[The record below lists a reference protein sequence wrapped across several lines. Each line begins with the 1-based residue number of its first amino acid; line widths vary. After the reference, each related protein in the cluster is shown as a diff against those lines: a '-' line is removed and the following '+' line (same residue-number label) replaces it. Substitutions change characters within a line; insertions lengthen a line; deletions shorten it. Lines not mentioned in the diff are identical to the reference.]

1 MTPLFCLLQQKDHT
15 SLDLQPIT
23 HTKINAV
30 CFVGPGVSRRTPA
43 LQRASPLIRME
54 GEGCLFG
61 ERMFEVT
68 LT

>member
-23 HTKINAV
+23 HTKISAV
-30 CFVGPGVSRRTPA
+30 CSVGPSVLRTPA
-43 LQRASPLIRME
+43 LQHASPLIRME